1 MPAPNPKAVAFKV
14 FLYMFDLLSD
24 WVNGILLL
32 IGGGDCDQISQNGGS
47 AEELAARTVTAGGNA
62 TAELGCEGKVHPI
75 WGTLTI
81 ALSWVPALFG
91 LFALCLFAAD
101 SKSKCRDFL
110 LLPVRFLLWPLILPV
125 LM

>member
-47 AEELAARTVTAGGNA
+47 AEELAARTETAGVNA
-62 TAELGCEGKVHPI
+62 TAGLGCEGKVHPI

-91 LFALCLFAAD
+91 LFALPATC
-101 SKSKCRDFL
+101 KCRDFL
-110 LLPVRFLLWPLILPV
+110 LLPVRFLLWPLIVPV